1 MVDTKRLRTK
11 IRESGLTIEILS
23 QQIGIDDSTF
33 YRKLQNGGKSFTL
46 DELDRIKIALN
57 LDNRT
62 AEEIFFASSRST
74 AIRSS
79 SADIADNSPS
89 AAFGPIPLTA
99 ISFLYISRSF
109 ISRKPY
115 REISSSR
122 TLI

>member
-11 IRESGLTIEILS
+11 IRESGLTIETLS

-62 AEEIFFASSRST
+62 AEEIFFSQKLA
-74 AIRSS
+74 
-79 SADIADNSPS
+79 
-89 AAFGPIPLTA
+89 
-99 ISFLYISRSF
+99 
-109 ISRKPY
+109 
-115 REISSSR
+115 
-122 TLI
+122 